1 MSDIQISEQTSD
13 IFANLVKYYNGCNDI
28 KCKVEDSQINNRI
41 KNFYKA
47 VKGDEKL
54 KNYLLKRNKL
64 LFYKN
69 KSTEILP
76 KINLYAYFKGED
88 RDEVVEK
95 IWDNL
100 TLIYLSIEE
109 SFENKDQELVGN
121 LSKSLEGGS
130 LGKLMDNLQD
140 ELKDM
145 NINGMFEKLKENST
159 PEAKTKATNLL
170 TEMITKLTNN
180 LGDISKSSNPG
191 DSLMNNLKD
200 LAQDYSK
207 MFESGELDF
216 GSFLSAVPDIL
227 NNPEEITKNI
237 DTSKLEGLELPD
249 LSSILGGANAEGSNE
264 GVGSNGGGGLGSL
277 AGLSGGGL
285 SGLAG
290 LAGLGG
296 DGGLGGLGGLK
307 ESLNKMMGGKLDEMM
322 AAMIEKQ
329 GVTMLEKLV
338 VDEEQKKNVKPLDE
352 DQIKLL
358 EDYLKDKKLD

>member
-1 MSDIQISEQTSD
+1 MSELNITEQTSD
-13 IFANLVKYYNGCNDI
+13 IFENLLKYYNGCNDI
-28 KCKVEDSQINNRI
+28 KCKIENSQINNRI
-41 KNFYKA
+41 RNFYKA

-76 KINLYAYFKGED
+76 KINLYGYLKGED
-88 RDEVVEK
+88 REEVVEK
-95 IWDNL
+95 MWDNL

-109 SFENKDQELVGN
+109 SLETKDQELVGN

-140 ELKDM
+140 EIKDM
-145 NINGMFEKLKENST
+145 NVNGMFEKLKANST
-159 PEAKTKATNLL
+159 PESKTKATNLL

-180 LGDISKSSNPG
+180 MGDISKSSNPG

-207 MFESGELDF
+207 MFESGQLDF

-237 DTSKLEGLELPD
+237 DISKLEGLELPD
-249 LSSILGGANAEGSNE
+249 ISNILGGANVNADGSN
-264 GVGSNGGGGLGSL
+264 
-277 AGLSGGGL
+277 SGGE
-285 SGLAG
+285 G

-296 DGGLGGLGGLK
+296 LGGLAGLSGLGGLGEGLGGLGGLK
-307 ESLNKMMGGKLDEMM
+307 DSLNKMMGGKLEEMM
-322 AAMIEKQ
+322 ATMIEKQ

-338 VDEEQKKNVKPLDE
+338 ADEEQKKNVKPLDDAQLKE
-352 DQIKLL
+352 L
-358 EDYLKDKKLD
+358 EDYLKDKTLD

>member
-1 MSDIQISEQTSD
+1 MSDIKISEQTSE
-13 IFANLVKYYNGCNDI
+13 IFENLLKYYNGCNDI
-28 KCKVEDSQINNRI
+28 KCKVEESQINNRI
-41 KNFYKA
+41 RNFYKA

-109 SFENKDQELVGN
+109 SLETKDKELVGN

-145 NINGMFEKLKENST
+145 NVNGMFEKLKANST

-180 LGDISKSSNPG
+180 MGDISRSANPG
-191 DSLMNNLKD
+191 DSLMSNLKD

-207 MFESGELDF
+207 MFESGQLDF

-249 LSSILGGANAEGSNE
+249 ISNILGGANVSADGTGSGN
-264 GVGSNGGGGLGSL
+264 SHQGGGLG
-277 AGLSGGGL
+277 
-285 SGLAG
+285 GLAG

-296 DGGLGGLGGLK
+296 LGDGLSGLGGLK
-307 ESLNKMMGGKLDEMM
+307 DSLNKMMGGKLDEMM
-322 AAMIEKQ
+322 ATMIEKQ

-338 VDEEQKKNVKPLDE
+338 ADEEQKKNVKPLDD
-352 DQIKLL
+352 DQIKQL

>member
-1 MSDIQISEQTSD
+1 MSDIQISDQTSD
-13 IFANLVKYYNGCNDI
+13 IYANLLKYYNGCNDI
-28 KCKVEDSQINNRI
+28 KCKVENSQINNRI

-76 KINLYAYFKGED
+76 KINLYGYFKGED

-109 SFENKDQELVGN
+109 SLESKDQELVGN

-145 NINGMFEKLKENST
+145 NVNGMFEKLKANST
-159 PEAKTKATNLL
+159 PESKTKATNLL

-180 LGDISKSSNPG
+180 MGDISKSANPG
-191 DSLMNNLKD
+191 DSLMSNLKD

-207 MFESGELDF
+207 MFESGQLDF

-249 LSSILGGANAEGSNE
+249 ISSILGGGNVNADGGSGNSE
-264 GVGSNGGGGLGSL
+264 GGL
-277 AGLSGGGL
+277 AGL

-290 LAGLGG
+290 LGGLGG
-296 DGGLGGLGGLK
+296 DVLGGLGGLGGLK
-307 ESLNKMMGGKLDEMM
+307 DSLNKMMGGKLDEMM
-322 AAMIEKQ
+322 ATMIEKQ

-338 VDEEQKKNVKPLDE
+338 ADEEEKKNVKPLDD
-352 DQIKLL
+352 DQMKQL

>member
-1 MSDIQISEQTSD
+1 MSELNITEQTSD
-13 IFANLVKYYNGCNDI
+13 IFENLLKYYNGCNDI
-28 KCKVEDSQINNRI
+28 KCKIEDSQINNRI
-41 KNFYKA
+41 RNFYKA

-76 KINLYAYFKGED
+76 KINLYGYLKGED
-88 RDEVVEK
+88 REEVVEK
-95 IWDNL
+95 MWDNL

-109 SFENKDQELVGN
+109 SLETKDQELVGN

-140 ELKDM
+140 EIKDM
-145 NINGMFEKLKENST
+145 NVNGMFEKLKANST
-159 PEAKTKATNLL
+159 PESKTKATNLL

-180 LGDISKSSNPG
+180 MGDISKSSNPG

-207 MFESGELDF
+207 MFESGQLDF

-237 DTSKLEGLELPD
+237 DISKLEGLELPD
-249 LSSILGGANAEGSNE
+249 ISNILGGANVNADGSNSGGE
-264 GVGSNGGGGLGSL
+264 GLAGIGGL
-277 AGLSGGGL
+277 AGLSGLGGL
-285 SGLAG
+285 GE
-290 LAGLGG
+290 
-296 DGGLGGLGGLK
+296 GLGGLGGLK
-307 ESLNKMMGGKLDEMM
+307 DSLNKMMGGKLEEMM
-322 AAMIEKQ
+322 ATMIEKQ

-338 VDEEQKKNVKPLDE
+338 ADEEQKKNVKPLDDAQLKE
-352 DQIKLL
+352 L
-358 EDYLKDKKLD
+358 EDYLKDKTLD

>member
-1 MSDIQISEQTSD
+1 MSELNITEQTSD
-13 IFANLVKYYNGCNDI
+13 IFANLLKYYNGCNDI
-28 KCKVEDSQINNRI
+28 KCKVEESQINSRI
-41 KNFYKA
+41 RNFYKA

-69 KSTEILP
+69 KNTEILP
-76 KINLYAYFKGED
+76 KINLYGYLKGED
-88 RDEVVEK
+88 REEVVEK
-95 IWDNL
+95 MWDNL

-109 SFENKDQELVGN
+109 SLENKDQELFGN

-130 LGKLMDNLQD
+130 LGKLMNNLHD
-140 ELKDM
+140 EIKDM
-145 NINGMFEKLKENST
+145 NVNGMFEKLKANST

-180 LGDISKSSNPG
+180 MGDISKSSNPG

-207 MFESGELDF
+207 MFESGQLDF
-216 GSFLSAVPDIL
+216 ESFLSAVPDIL

-249 LSSILGGANAEGSNE
+249 IGNILGGSGGAEGA
-264 GVGSNGGGGLGSL
+264 GGGGAGGGGFAGL
-277 AGLSGGGL
+277 AGLSG
-285 SGLAG
+285 
-290 LAGLGG
+290 LG
-296 DGGLGGLGGLK
+296 GGLGGGLGLGGGMDGLK

-322 AAMIEKQ
+322 ATMIEKQ
-329 GVTMLEKLV
+329 GLTMLEKLV
-338 VDEEQKKNVKPLDE
+338 ADEEQKKNVKPLDDAQLKE
-352 DQIKLL
+352 L

>member
-1 MSDIQISEQTSD
+1 MSDIQISDQTSE
-13 IFANLVKYYNGCNDI
+13 IFANLLKYYNGCNDI
-28 KCKVEDSQINNRI
+28 KCKIDDSQINNRI
-41 KNFYKA
+41 RNFYKA

-88 RDEVVEK
+88 REEVVEK

-109 SFENKDQELVGN
+109 SLETKDQELVGN

-145 NINGMFEKLKENST
+145 NVNGMFEKLKANST
-159 PEAKTKATNLL
+159 PESKTKATNLL

-180 LGDISKSSNPG
+180 MGDISKSANPG
-191 DSLMNNLKD
+191 DSLMSNLKD

-207 MFESGELDF
+207 MFESGQLDF
-216 GSFLSAVPDIL
+216 GSFLSAIPDIL
-227 NNPEEITKNI
+227 QNPEELTKNI
-237 DTSKLEGLELPD
+237 DTSKLEGLNLPD
-249 LSSILGGANAEGSNE
+249 ISKLIDPSK
-264 GVGSNGGGGLGSL
+264 
-277 AGLSGGGL
+277 LSGESGALNGLAEQMGGL
-285 SGLAG
+285 SGLMSG
-290 LAGLGG
+290 QGG
-296 DGGLGGLGGLK
+296 AEGAMGAMGGLSGLMNGKLG
-307 ESLNKMMGGKLDEMM
+307 ESLNNMMGGKLNDIM
-322 AAMIEKQ
+322 ASVIENQ
-329 GVTMLEKLV
+329 GASMLEKMAKEA
-338 VDEEQKKNVKPLDE
+338 EEKQNQKPLTDE
-352 DQIKLL
+352 QIKEL
-358 EDYLKDKKLD
+358 EDYLKNQKLDMD

>member
-1 MSDIQISEQTSD
+1 MSDIQISNQTSD
-13 IFANLVKYYNGCNDI
+13 IFANLLKYYNGCNDI

-69 KSTEILP
+69 KNTEILP
-76 KINLYAYFKGED
+76 KINLYAYLKGED

-95 IWDNL
+95 MWDNL

-109 SFENKDQELVGN
+109 SLETKDQELVGN

-140 ELKDM
+140 EIKDM

-170 TEMITKLTNN
+170 TEMISKLTNN
-180 LGDISKSSNPG
+180 MGDISKSANPG

-207 MFESGELDF
+207 MFESGQLDF

-237 DTSKLEGLELPD
+237 DISKLEGLELPD
-249 LSSILGGANAEGSNE
+249 ISNILGGANVNADGS
-264 GVGSNGGGGLGSL
+264 GAGG
-277 AGLSGGGL
+277 
-285 SGLAG
+285 GLAG
-290 LAGLGG
+290 LAGLSGLGG
-296 DGGLGGLGGLK
+296 LGGLGDGLGGLGGLK
-307 ESLNKMMGGKLDEMM
+307 DSLNKMMGGKLDEMM
-322 AAMIEKQ
+322 ATMIEKQ
-329 GVTMLEKLV
+329 GVSMLEKLV
-338 VDEEQKKNVKPLDE
+338 ADEEQKKNVKPLDDAQLKE
-352 DQIKLL
+352 L